1 MYQKE
6 IEFFWPLTE
15 QIQLDLDYSR
25 CVKPSVTVN
34 IANGGTGITLASPSN
49 VTWTTTLTAS
59 EVTTDTLT
67 LTVDKTPSYVRKW
80 LYKLLNIKWK
90 LK

>member
-25 CVKPSVTVN
+25 CVKPSVTAN
-34 IANGGTGITLASPSN
+34 IVNGGTSIAMVSPSN
-49 VTWTTTLTAS
+49 LTWTTTVTAS
-59 EVTTDTLT
+59 EISTERLT
-67 LTVDKTPSYVRKW
+67 LAVDKSPNFMRKW
-80 LYKLLNIKWK
+80 LYKLLDIKWK
-90 LK
+90 IK

>member
-25 CVKPSVTVN
+25 CVKPSVTAN
-34 IANGGTGITLASPSN
+34 IVNGGTSIAMVSPSN
-49 VTWTTTLTAS
+49 LTWTTTVTAS
-59 EVTTDTLT
+59 EISTERLI
-67 LTVDKTPSYVRKW
+67 LTVDKSPSFMRKW
-80 LYKLLNIKWK
+80 LYKLLDIKWK
-90 LK
+90 IK

>member
-25 CVKPSVTVN
+25 CVKPSVTAN
-34 IANGGTGITLASPSN
+34 IVNGGTSIAMVSPSN
-49 VTWTTTLTAS
+49 LTWTTTVTAS
-59 EVTTDTLT
+59 EISTERLT
-67 LTVDKTPSYVRKW
+67 LTVDKSPSFMRKW
-80 LYKLLNIKWK
+80 LYKLLDIKWK
-90 LK
+90 IK

>member
-15 QIQLDLDYSR
+15 QMPLDLDYSV
-25 CVKPSVTVN
+25 CVKPSISITTNNISTRFTVT
-34 IANGGTGITLASPSN
+34 GSN
-49 VTWTTTLTAS
+49 PTWTTTLTAS
-59 EVTTDTLT
+59 GVTTDTLT